1 MVMAPNC
8 FRPLSEDPR
17 VLLDNSR
24 REINFLRNL
33 IENADTS
40 SASMYD
46 DHFKVEAVWILLC
59 MTSSQIPVTSFVPVF
74 MCPNSWLYAPY
85 FSHKRELF
93 LIRQRLFH
101 CPSCSFIYMSSQIKL
116 ILCQRHSRQAS
127 NLTWLTI
134 GVSAGGAI
142 YCSSFPR
149 APGVAFTCIF
159 TNRKNT
165 NSLWK
170 R

>member
-1 MVMAPNC
+1 MQTRAQQVCMTII
-8 FRPLSEDPR
+8 
-17 VLLDNSR
+17 SR
-24 REINFLRNL
+24 LKPFEFSN
-33 IENADTS
+33 D
-40 SASMYD
+40 
-46 DHFKVEAVWILLC
+46 LC

-74 MCPNSWLYAPY
+74 MCPNSWLYFPY

-101 CPSCSFIYMSSQIKL
+101 CPSCSFIYMSSQIKF

-127 NLTWLTI
+127 NLTCLI
-134 GVSAGGAI
+134 IRVSAGGAI

-165 NSLWK
+165 ISSRQCLSFHWQDFNRTLWLASIAEPNSKNLC
-170 R
+170 